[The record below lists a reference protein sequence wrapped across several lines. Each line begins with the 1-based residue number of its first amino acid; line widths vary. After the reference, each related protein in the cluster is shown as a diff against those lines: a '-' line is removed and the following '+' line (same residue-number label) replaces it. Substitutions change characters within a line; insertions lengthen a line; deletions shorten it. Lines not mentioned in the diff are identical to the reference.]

1 MGILASGGII
11 ALLRFWPGSWDL
23 DQAAEA
29 WILGDREVPGQS
41 AGLPGKREA
50 AWWGFTDRKRSAR
63 HLRASANAH

>member
-23 DQAAEA
+23 DQPAEA

-50 AWWGFTDRKRSAR
+50 A
-63 HLRASANAH
+63 